1 MSGCVAF
8 FETLSTDSIDLEDPT
23 EQRLNLFKRKTSTP
37 LLALHGVIIADH

>member
-23 EQRLNLFKRKTSTP
+23 KQRENAQNFFRP
-37 LLALHGVIIADH
+37 ALMD